1 VSSQFLTHISSS
13 GERWDLLAWKYYGDP
28 SLFGLIVLA
37 NPNVPIEPVFEA
49 GLRILIPV
57 LQKLSVGGSN
67 LPPWKATT

>member
-28 SLFGLIVLA
+28 SLFGPIVLA
-37 NPNVPIEPVFEA
+37 NPNVPIEPVLEA
-49 GLRILIPV
+49 GFRILIPV
-57 LQKLSVGGSN
+57 LQKLSVAGAN